1 MMAPAAGSSD
11 PAPLWPMRIAG
22 WLDAL
27 RAITSAWRE
36 QYGGPAA
43 TVPVRSGTLTS

>member
-1 MMAPAAGSSD
+1 MMAPAAASSD

-22 WLDAL
+22 SPQAL
-27 RAITSAWRE
+27 PAITPAWRE

-43 TVPVRSGTLTS
+43 TVPVRSGTPTW